1 MRRYCRVYHLGE
13 LRKFPGWKENDVE
26 YKATFS
32 DETPVYLWDDF
43 TVVESPIV
51 DQGNLFDDVTSQWKE
66 FCHQTLEFALPEDL
80 QYIL

>member
-13 LRKFPGWKENDVE
+13 LRKFPGWKENEVE
-26 YKATFS
+26 HKATFS

-66 FCHQTLEFALPEDL
+66 FCQQTLEFTLPEDL